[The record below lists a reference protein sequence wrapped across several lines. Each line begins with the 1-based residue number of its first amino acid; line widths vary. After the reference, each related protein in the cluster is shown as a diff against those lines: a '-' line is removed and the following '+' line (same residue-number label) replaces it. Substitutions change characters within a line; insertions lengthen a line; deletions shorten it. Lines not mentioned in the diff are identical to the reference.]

1 LLSARDYG
9 MFCNLMSEFKY
20 ACPVCGQHI
29 KCDSSQTGTQ
39 MECPTCFQKITV
51 PQAPDTDD
59 QKLII
64 KGTKVGNERPTPKI
78 SEATPIAAPEKGFP
92 GVTVVL
98 IILVCIAAAVGFVY
112 RGTIFKA
119 AAGGAT
125 NQVAAASNE
134 TQTVVP
140 PTPKPIGGPASV
152 IFAKGDSFVLG
163 STNEAAE
170 TMNPAK
176 TAFLDAFKADLAS
189 PLAFEAPG
197 ELSAMTVGGR
207 EVPGAGGE
215 IQWHNSFRGG
225 LVIGVTLQGLT
236 PNHEYV
242 LTLNGDAQ
250 HPGNGH
256 LPDQMTHNNGEK
268 FYDFSTIT
276 TDANG
281 RYQMTFGIAL
291 PASQYDVLFFVKDT
305 ADWKIVLSH
314 SFFQFTAE

>member
-1 LLSARDYG
+1 
-9 MFCNLMSEFKY
+9 MSEFKY

-29 KCDSSQTGTQ
+29 KCDSSQAGTQ

-64 KGTKVGNERPTPKI
+64 KGTKVGNERPAPKI
-78 SEATPIAAPEKGFP
+78 PDAAPVATPETGFP

-119 AAGGAT
+119 AAGPT
-125 NQVAAASNE
+125 NQVASASNE
-134 TQTVVP
+134 TQTVAP
-140 PTPKPIGGPASV
+140 PPPKPVAGPASV
-152 IFAKGDSFVLG
+152 VFAKGDSLVLG

-170 TMNPAK
+170 TMDTAK
-176 TAFLDAFKADLAS
+176 TAFLDTFKTDLAS
-189 PLAFEAPG
+189 PLAFEGPG
-197 ELSAMTVGGR
+197 ELSAMPAGGR

-242 LTLNGDAQ
+242 LTLNGDT
-250 HPGNGH
+250 HRPGNGH
-256 LPDQMTHNNGEK
+256 LPDQMTRNNGEK

-281 RYQMTFGIAL
+281 RYQTTFGIVL

-305 ADWKIVLSH
+305 KDWKIVLSH
-314 SFFQFTAE
+314 SFFQFTVE